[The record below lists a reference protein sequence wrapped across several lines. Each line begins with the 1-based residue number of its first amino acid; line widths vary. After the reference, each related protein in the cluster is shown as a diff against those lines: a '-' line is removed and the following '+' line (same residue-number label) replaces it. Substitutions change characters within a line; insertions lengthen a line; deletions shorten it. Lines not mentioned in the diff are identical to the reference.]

1 MGGRTRERDPDA
13 EYDARR
19 QEKLDAE
26 ADSAPKTTAYQC
38 VGRGPDNKANFKF
51 GPEFATQDEAVAY
64 RKKLMANPKT
74 PNPRDIGIRTISKLA
89 ESEGFADMWKKNT
102 KKKKPSDPTPGG
114 FADMEKKN
122 KKKVR
127 EDIESNDPLEGAL
140 LNAIQ
145 ELVSQGHK
153 DVDPMVL
160 TNMVVA
166 ATSRP
171 FLLKD
176 LVDANNN
183 SLAVQHYIDSISPS
197 KVKFSTDT
205 LTVKNEDPS
214 KDKAKAQAGVSSMAS
229 RAANRSRLGEGNETP
244 LQDKEDYNAKRAALQ
259 QIQLDPDTAKDPQ
272 LKAEL
277 ARRLGSLNQQY
288 TDLQSKLR
296 EFKESRGHKAIA
308 TKLGNMDRMNNVQ
321 IPSPA
326 ERQEQL
332 RIAKAKEEVGKK
344 QVKEFAAP
352 GANPAPVTNATKPV
366 VDPAAAA
373 KTTAATSALKAATGS
388 TAPVGILDKA
398 INSATQG
405 TAVNAQDMKAL
416 APIMGVVDAAAAD
429 PKLAGQFKT
438 LATQAQQSLKAQQK
452 PQ

>member
-1 MGGRTRERDPDA
+1 
-13 EYDARR
+13 
-19 QEKLDAE
+19 
-26 ADSAPKTTAYQC
+26 
-38 VGRGPDNKANFKF
+38 
-51 GPEFATQDEAVAY
+51 
-64 RKKLMANPKT
+64 
-74 PNPRDIGIRTISKLA
+74 
-89 ESEGFADMWKKNT
+89 
-102 KKKKPSDPTPGG
+102 
-114 FADMEKKN
+114 
-122 KKKVR
+122 
-127 EDIESNDPLEGAL
+127 
-140 LNAIQ
+140 
-145 ELVSQGHK
+145 
-153 DVDPMVL
+153 MVL

-244 LQDKEDYNAKRAALQ
+244 LQNKDDYNAKRKALQ
-259 QIQLDPDTAKDPQ
+259 DIQLDPDTAKDPQ

-326 ERQEQL
+326 ERREQL

-388 TAPVGILDKA
+388 TAPVGTLDKA

-438 LATQAQQSLKAQQK
+438 LATQAQQSIKAQQK